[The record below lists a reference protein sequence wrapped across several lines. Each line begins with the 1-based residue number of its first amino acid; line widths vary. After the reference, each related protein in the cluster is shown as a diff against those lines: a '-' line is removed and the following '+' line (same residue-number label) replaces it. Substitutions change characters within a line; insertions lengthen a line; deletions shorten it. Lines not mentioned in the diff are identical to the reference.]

1 MAYEQR
7 PGQASLFRND
17 KGGVDTRPDYTG
29 TGMTPDGKEVKLSA
43 WVKKGKD
50 GTQYMSISIQSKEQH
65 MTPTTAPVAAKQ
77 PEPVKVKAEVV
88 TDDLPF

>member
-17 KGGVDTRPDYTG
+17 KGGVETRPDYTG

-50 GTQYMSISIQSKEQH
+50 GTQYMSISIQSKDQP
-65 MTPTTAPVAAKQ
+65 MTPTPT
-77 PEPVKVKAEVV
+77 PEPIRVKAEVL
-88 TDDLPF
+88 DDQLPF

>member
-17 KGGVDTRPDYTG
+17 KGGVETRPDYTG

-43 WVKKGKD
+43 WVKKGND
-50 GTQYMSISIQSKEQH
+50 GTQYMSISIQSKEQS
-65 MTPTTAPVAAKQ
+65 TPVAAKQ
-77 PEPVKVKAEVV
+77 PEPIKVKVEVL
-88 TDDLPF
+88 DDQLPF